1 MNVKTVVFWDVTL
14 QKTITVRNAL
24 IYQLSYAHS
33 WYMENWKST
42 DSVKKTKG
50 LAQFNGQENPG
61 QDRQ

>member
-1 MNVKTVVFWDVTL
+1 L

-33 WYMENWKST
+33 WYTENWKST